1 MSLHLQRDLDE
12 LKRDVLHLG
21 SLVETAL
28 GNASFVLRDRRV
40 KLAQAVYAGESEI
53 NEKEVQIEES
63 CLKILALHQPVAIDL
78 RFIVVVLKVNND
90 LERIGDLAE
99 NLTARAVYL
108 AEREPMPEPMAII
121 NGMFVTIRSMLKDS
135 LDSLVKLDVDLA
147 RKVIAQDDG
156 VDQINRQM
164 YDDFRQ
170 MMARDASMIE
180 QATSWLS
187 CSRYL
192 ERIADLATNISED
205 VVFMVE
211 GEVVRHQ
218 TQETSLLKDGESA
231 VPDRSRA

>member
-40 KLAQAVYAGESEI
+40 KLAQAVYAGESVI

-218 TQETSLLKDGESA
+218 AQETSL
-231 VPDRSRA
+231 

>member
-40 KLAQAVYAGESEI
+40 KLAQAVYAGESVI

-147 RKVIAQDDG
+147 RKVIEQDDG

-218 TQETSLLKDGESA
+218 TQETSL
-231 VPDRSRA
+231 

>member
-1 MSLHLQRDLDE
+1 MSLHLERDLDE

-40 KLAQAVYAGESEI
+40 KLAQAVYAGESVI

-135 LDSLVKLDVDLA
+135 LNSLVKLDVDLA
-147 RKVIAQDDG
+147 RKVIEQDDG

-218 TQETSLLKDGESA
+218 TQETSL
-231 VPDRSRA
+231 

>member
-1 MSLHLQRDLDE
+1 MSLHLLRDLDL

-218 TQETSLLKDGESA
+218 TH
-231 VPDRSRA
+231 

>member
-1 MSLHLQRDLDE
+1 MSLHLERDLDE

-40 KLAQAVYAGESEI
+40 KLAQAVYAGESVI
-53 NEKEVQIEES
+53 NEKEVQIEEN

-218 TQETSLLKDGESA
+218 TQETSL
-231 VPDRSRA
+231 

>member
-1 MSLHLQRDLDE
+1 MSLHLERDLDE

-40 KLAQAVYAGESEI
+40 KLAQAVYAGESVI

-147 RKVIAQDDG
+147 RKVIEQDDG

-218 TQETSLLKDGESA
+218 TQETSL
-231 VPDRSRA
+231 

>member
-1 MSLHLQRDLDE
+1 MSLHLERDLDE

-40 KLAQAVYAGESEI
+40 KLAQAVYAGESVI

-135 LDSLVKLDVDLA
+135 LDSLVRLDVDLA
-147 RKVIAQDDG
+147 RKVIEQDDG

-218 TQETSLLKDGESA
+218 TQDTSL
-231 VPDRSRA
+231 

>member
-40 KLAQAVYAGESEI
+40 KLAQAVYAGESVI

-147 RKVIAQDDG
+147 RKVIEQDE
-156 VDQINRQM
+156 
-164 YDDFRQ
+164 
-170 MMARDASMIE
+170 A
-180 QATSWLS
+180 
-187 CSRYL
+187 
-192 ERIADLATNISED
+192 
-205 VVFMVE
+205 
-211 GEVVRHQ
+211 
-218 TQETSLLKDGESA
+218 
-231 VPDRSRA
+231 

>member
-40 KLAQAVYAGESEI
+40 KLAQAVYAGESVI

-147 RKVIAQDDG
+147 RKVIEQDDG

-187 CSRYL
+187 GSRYL

-218 TQETSLLKDGESA
+218 TQETSL
-231 VPDRSRA
+231 

>member
-1 MSLHLQRDLDE
+1 MSLHLQRDLDQ

-21 SLVETAL
+21 GLVETAL
-28 GNASFVLRDRRV
+28 GNASIALKDRRV
-40 KLAQAVYAGESEI
+40 ELAAAVYADELLI
-53 NEKEVQIEES
+53 NEKEVQIEEN

-108 AEREPMPEPMAII
+108 AEREPMPDPMAKI
-121 NGMFVTIRSMLKDS
+121 NAMFVTIRSMLKNS
-135 LDSLVKLDVDLA
+135 LDSLVKLDVDMA
-147 RKVIAQDDG
+147 RKVIEQDDD
-156 VDQINRQM
+156 VDEINRQM
-164 YDDFRQ
+164 YDDFRAL
-170 MMARDASMIE
+170 MSKDSSMIE

-192 ERIADLATNISED
+192 ERIADLATNICED

-218 TQETSLLKDGESA
+218 SQ
-231 VPDRSRA
+231 

>member
-1 MSLHLQRDLDE
+1 MSLHLERDLDE

-40 KLAQAVYAGESEI
+40 KLAQAVYAGESVI
-53 NEKEVQIEES
+53 NEKEVQIEEN

-147 RKVIAQDDG
+147 RKVIEQDDG

-218 TQETSLLKDGESA
+218 TRETSL
-231 VPDRSRA
+231 

>member
-40 KLAQAVYAGESEI
+40 KLAQAVYAGESVI
-53 NEKEVQIEES
+53 NEKEDQIEEN

-135 LDSLVKLDVDLA
+135 LESLVKLDVDLA

-218 TQETSLLKDGESA
+218 TQETSL
-231 VPDRSRA
+231 

>member
-1 MSLHLQRDLDE
+1 MSLHLERDLDE

-40 KLAQAVYAGESEI
+40 KLAQAVYAGESVI
-53 NEKEVQIEES
+53 SEKEVQIEES

-147 RKVIAQDDG
+147 RKVIEQDDG

-218 TQETSLLKDGESA
+218 TQETSL
-231 VPDRSRA
+231 

>member
-1 MSLHLQRDLDE
+1 MSLHLERDLDE
-12 LKRDVLHLG
+12 LKRDVLLLG

-40 KLAQAVYAGESEI
+40 KLAQAVYAGESVI
-53 NEKEVQIEES
+53 NEKEVQIEEN

-147 RKVIAQDDG
+147 RKVIEQDDG

-211 GEVVRHQ
+211 GEVVRHR
-218 TQETSLLKDGESA
+218 TQETSL
-231 VPDRSRA
+231 

>member
-12 LKRDVLHLG
+12 LKRDILHLG

-40 KLAQAVYAGESEI
+40 ELAQAVYADESAI
-53 NEKEVQIEES
+53 NEKEVQIEEN

-218 TQETSLLKDGESA
+218 TH
-231 VPDRSRA
+231 

>member
-28 GNASFVLRDRRV
+28 GNASIVLRDRRV
-40 KLAQAVYAGESEI
+40 ELAQAVYADESAI

-218 TQETSLLKDGESA
+218 TH
-231 VPDRSRA
+231 

>member
-1 MSLHLQRDLDE
+1 MSLHLLRDLDV

-28 GNASFVLRDRRV
+28 GNASVVLRDRRV
-40 KLAQAVYAGESEI
+40 KLAQAVYAGESVI

-147 RKVIAQDDG
+147 RKVIEQDDG

-218 TQETSLLKDGESA
+218 TQETSL
-231 VPDRSRA
+231 

>member
-1 MSLHLQRDLDE
+1 MSLHLERDLDE

-28 GNASFVLRDRRV
+28 GNASVVLRDRRV
-40 KLAQAVYAGESEI
+40 KLAQAVYAGESVI

-135 LDSLVKLDVDLA
+135 LESLVKLDVDLA
-147 RKVIAQDDG
+147 RKVIEQDDG

-218 TQETSLLKDGESA
+218 TH
-231 VPDRSRA
+231 

>member
-28 GNASFVLRDRRV
+28 GNASVVLRDRRV
-40 KLAQAVYAGESEI
+40 KLAQAVYAGESVI

-135 LDSLVKLDVDLA
+135 LESLVKLDVDLA
-147 RKVIAQDDG
+147 RKVIEQDDG

-218 TQETSLLKDGESA
+218 TQETSL
-231 VPDRSRA
+231 

>member
-12 LKRDVLHLG
+12 LKRDILHLG

-40 KLAQAVYAGESEI
+40 ELAQAVYADESAI
-53 NEKEVQIEES
+53 NEKEVQIEEN

-108 AEREPMPEPMAII
+108 AEREPMPEPMATI
-121 NGMFVTIRSMLKDS
+121 NAMFVTIRSMLKDS

-147 RKVIAQDDG
+147 RKVIEQDDG

-192 ERIADLATNISED
+192 ERIADPVSYTHLTLPTIYS
-205 VVFMVE
+205 V
-211 GEVVRHQ
+211 
-218 TQETSLLKDGESA
+218 
-231 VPDRSRA
+231 

>member
-40 KLAQAVYAGESEI
+40 KLAQAVYAGESVI
-53 NEKEVQIEES
+53 NEKEVQIEEN

-218 TQETSLLKDGESA
+218 TQETSF
-231 VPDRSRA
+231 

>member
-1 MSLHLQRDLDE
+1 MSLHLERDLDE

-40 KLAQAVYAGESEI
+40 KLAQAVYAGESVI

-147 RKVIAQDDG
+147 RKVIEQDDG

-192 ERIADLATNISED
+192 ERIADLVTNISED

-218 TQETSLLKDGESA
+218 TQETSL
-231 VPDRSRA
+231 

>member
-1 MSLHLQRDLDE
+1 MSLHLERDLDE

-40 KLAQAVYAGESEI
+40 KLAQAVYAGESVI
-53 NEKEVQIEES
+53 NEKEVQIEEN

-211 GEVVRHQ
+211 GEVVRHR
-218 TQETSLLKDGESA
+218 TQETSL
-231 VPDRSRA
+231 

>member
-1 MSLHLQRDLDE
+1 M
-12 LKRDVLHLG
+12 
-21 SLVETAL
+21 
-28 GNASFVLRDRRV
+28 LRDRRV
-40 KLAQAVYAGESEI
+40 KLAQAVYAGESVI

-147 RKVIAQDDG
+147 RKVIEQDDG

-218 TQETSLLKDGESA
+218 TQETSL
-231 VPDRSRA
+231 

>member
-1 MSLHLQRDLDE
+1 MSLHLQRDLDQ

-28 GNASFVLRDRRV
+28 GNASYVLRDQRTE
-40 KLAQAVYAGESEI
+40 LAEAVYADEITI
-53 NEKEVQIEES
+53 NEKEVQIEEN

-90 LERIGDLAE
+90 LERIGDLAKH
-99 NLTARAVYL
+99 LTARAVYL
-108 AEREPMPEPMAII
+108 AERETMPEPMATI
-121 NGMFVTIRSMLKDS
+121 NAMFVTIRSMLKDS
-135 LDSLVKLDVDLA
+135 LDALVKLDVDLA
-147 RKVIAQDDG
+147 RTVIDQDDG
-156 VDQINRQM
+156 VDEINRQM
-164 YDDFRQ
+164 YDDFRE
-170 MMARDASMIE
+170 MMSKDASMIE

-218 TQETSLLKDGESA
+218 TH
-231 VPDRSRA
+231 

>member
-12 LKRDVLHLG
+12 LKRDMLHLG
-21 SLVETAL
+21 GLVETAL
-28 GNASFVLRDRRV
+28 GNASIALKDRRIE
-40 KLAQAVYAGESEI
+40 LAETVYVDELLI

-108 AEREPMPEPMAII
+108 AEREAMPEPMAKI
-121 NGMFVTIRSMLKDS
+121 NAMFVTIRSMLKDS
-135 LDSLVKLDVDLA
+135 LDSLVKLDVDMA
-147 RKVIAQDDG
+147 RKVIERDDG
-156 VDQINRQM
+156 VDEINRQM
-164 YDDFRQ
+164 YDDFREL
-170 MMARDASMIE
+170 MAKDATMIE

-192 ERIADLATNISED
+192 ERIADLATNICED

-218 TQETSLLKDGESA
+218 SQ
-231 VPDRSRA
+231 

>member
-40 KLAQAVYAGESEI
+40 KLAQAVYAGESVI

-135 LDSLVKLDVDLA
+135 LDSLVRLDVDLA
-147 RKVIAQDDG
+147 RKVIEQDDG

-218 TQETSLLKDGESA
+218 TQETSL
-231 VPDRSRA
+231 

>member
-108 AEREPMPEPMAII
+108 AEREPMPEPMATI
-121 NGMFVTIRSMLKDS
+121 NAMFVTIRSMLKDS

-147 RKVIAQDDG
+147 RKVIEQDDG

-164 YDDFRQ
+164 YEDFRQ
-170 MMARDASMIE
+170 MMAKDASMIE

-218 TQETSLLKDGESA
+218 TQETSF
-231 VPDRSRA
+231 

>member
-40 KLAQAVYAGESEI
+40 KLAQAVYAGESVI

-147 RKVIAQDDG
+147 RKVIEQDDG

-218 TQETSLLKDGESA
+218 TQETSF
-231 VPDRSRA
+231 

>member
-1 MSLHLQRDLDE
+1 MSLHLERDLDE

-21 SLVETAL
+21 RLVETAL

-40 KLAQAVYAGESEI
+40 KLAQAVYAGESVI
-53 NEKEVQIEES
+53 NEKEVQIEEN

-147 RKVIAQDDG
+147 RKVIEQDDG

-218 TQETSLLKDGESA
+218 TQETSL
-231 VPDRSRA
+231 

>member
-1 MSLHLQRDLDE
+1 MSLHLERDLDE

-40 KLAQAVYAGESEI
+40 KLAQAVYAGESVI
-53 NEKEVQIEES
+53 NEKEVQIEEN

-218 TQETSLLKDGESA
+218 TQETSF
-231 VPDRSRA
+231 

>member
-1 MSLHLQRDLDE
+1 
-12 LKRDVLHLG
+12 
-21 SLVETAL
+21 
-28 GNASFVLRDRRV
+28 VLRDRRV
-40 KLAQAVYAGESEI
+40 KLAQAVYAGESVI

-147 RKVIAQDDG
+147 RKVIEQDDG

-218 TQETSLLKDGESA
+218 TQETSL
-231 VPDRSRA
+231 